1 MTILE
6 IAPLPYSDT
15 WLLWQLLLTF
25 TAGLGIG
32 GLFGRWTKN

>member
-15 WLLWQLLLTF
+15 WMFWQLLTTF
-25 TAGLGIG
+25 LAGFGIG